1 MKWENAEASCIVGG
15 QQIFLPSVESRL
27 GMGMGECDRQSI
39 RFLKDFRGQRKDPF
53 LVMVLHGPKREQ
65 GITGKDLG
73 KADVTSIL
81 GKP

>member
-1 MKWENAEASCIVGG
+1 
-15 QQIFLPSVESRL
+15 
-27 GMGMGECDRQSI
+27 MGMGECDRQSI